1 MARLVFLGTPEA
13 AVPPLRTLVDAGHDV
28 ALVVSRADKRRGRGS
43 DLVPSPVKAVALEL
57 GLPVTASLDD
67 VASSGA
73 ELGVVVAYG
82 RIIPSSVLDVVP
94 MVNLHF
100 SLLPRWRGAAPVERA
115 ILEGDSETGVCLMA
129 VEKGLDTGPIYAVG
143 DTGIDEQESVEELRA
158 RLVEIGCRLLLE
170 NLANGVAGLPVPH
183 DQVGDPSYA
192 EKIRPEELEL
202 HWERDANHLSRV
214 VRLGRAWTTFRGRRL
229 RVLEAAVEPWV
240 RAEAAVAGVPVDA
253 SAVDRA
259 AGVAGAAAAAAAGA
273 DVAAGATGAA
283 APEGASPGA
292 LVGEVV
298 TAGEGTR
305 LRLLRVQPEGK
316 QPMAAADWLRGVRPG
331 AGETLG
337 VG

>member
-13 AVPPLRTLVDAGHDV
+13 AVPPLRTLVAAGHDV

-43 DLVPSPVKAVALEL
+43 DLVPSPVKAAAIEL

-67 VASSGA
+67 VATSGA

-82 RIIPSSVLDVVP
+82 RIIPSSLLDVVP

-115 ILEGDSETGVCLMA
+115 VLEGDAETGVCLMA

-143 DTGIDEQESVEELRA
+143 DTTIDEHESVEELRA
-158 RLVEIGCRLLLE
+158 RLVEIGCRLLIE
-170 NLANGVAGLPVPH
+170 NLSSGVAGLPIPR
-183 DQVGDPSYA
+183 DQVGEPTYA

-202 HWERDANHLSRV
+202 HWERDANHLSRL

-240 RAEAAVAGVPVDA
+240 RAEAAVSGEPVDA
-253 SAVDRA
+253 SKSQA
-259 AGVAGAAAAAAAGA
+259 
-273 DVAAGATGAA
+273 ATGAA

-292 LVGEVV
+292 LSGEVV
-298 TAGEGTR
+298 TAGVGTH
-305 LRLLRVQPEGK
+305 LRLIRVQPEGK
-316 QPMAAADWLRGVRPG
+316 QPMSAADWLRGARPG
-331 AGETLG
+331 PGERLG
-337 VG
+337 REG